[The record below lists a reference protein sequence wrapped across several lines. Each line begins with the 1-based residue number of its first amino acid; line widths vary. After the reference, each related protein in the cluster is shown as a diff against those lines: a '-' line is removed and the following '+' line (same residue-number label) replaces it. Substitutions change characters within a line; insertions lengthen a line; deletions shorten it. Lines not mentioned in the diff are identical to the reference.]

1 MVRKKLFRVY
11 GHGLLDIC
19 SLPDSG
25 NHSNLTVIYKP
36 TREDIKLSW
45 IIIALVVI
53 ANLPNTLAWTS
64 METSIMNAL
73 TLNVIIDLSR
83 LQSTQMGWIQRLF
96 ISQKPEW
103 WQSSSQVARMDSP
116 SVRWPPS
123 SWQWLLPRSFLL
135 KASLMGLIDFRIQNL
150 HFKSLILKSK
160 IFVI

>member
-1 MVRKKLFRVY
+1 MVPHNLFRVY

-25 NHSNLTVIYKP
+25 NPSNSTVIFKP
-36 TREDIKLSW
+36 IKEDIKLSW

-53 ANLPNTLAWTS
+53 AKIPNTLAWTS

-73 TLNVIIDLSR
+73 TPNVIINQCR
-83 LQSTQMGWIQRLF
+83 LQSTQMGRIQWLF

-116 SVRWPPS
+116 SVRWPAS
-123 SWQWLLPRSFLL
+123 SGQWLIPRSFLL
-135 KASLMGLIDFRIQNL
+135 KASLMGFINFRIQNL
-150 HFKSLILKSK
+150 HFKSLIL
-160 IFVI
+160 